1 MADGDQ
7 SLETLGGRLR
17 WGRKQRGV
25 TQPQLGEVV
34 GAESQQIWKYEK
46 DKRVP
51 GPQRLLQMA
60 RFLRLN
66 IWWLVFREG
75 SPDADETAPELPAAV
90 VDFLASD
97 LAEGLSEW
105 TRGALRE
112 IPWAGTA
119 PDVGDV
125 ARVAA
130 GLQRVVS
137 HPDT

>member
-1 MADGDQ
+1 MTIQPDLSWQLSKCRVCESPVKPLLD
-7 SLETLGGRLR
+7 LGIS
-17 WGRKQRGV
+17 
-25 TQPQLGEVV
+25 PI
-34 GAESQQIWKYEK
+34 ANH
-46 DKRVP
+46 
-51 GPQRLLQMA
+51 LL
-60 RFLRLN
+60 
-66 IWWLVFREG
+66 
-75 SPDADETAPELPAAV
+75 SHADETAPALPEAV

-97 LAEGLSEW
+97 LAEGRSEW

-112 IPWAGTA
+112 SPWAGTD